1 MAIEINLI
9 ETYPQSRRLVFSP
22 PSFLKSNFSSTG
34 YIYSALNPII
44 YFTLNHNS
52 LRQSIS
58 CSLCSRLVSMRR
70 LLRVSLGI
78 NNSAAMAP
86 PSSTNEAA
94 LGAFNPRYIKPK
106 QFCKDKDKE
115 SSHYVY

>member
-1 MAIEINLI
+1 MDIIRNI
-9 ETYPQSRRLVFSP
+9 IIMQCSRLVDEFLEITLKP
-22 PSFLKSNFSSTG
+22 PFLLAG

-58 CSLCSRLVSMRR
+58 CSLCSRLGSMRR
-70 LLRVSLGI
+70 FLRVSLGI
-78 NNSAAMAP
+78 NNSAMAP

-94 LGAFNPRYIKPK
+94 LGPFNPRYIKPK
-106 QFCKDKDKE
+106 QFCKDKE
-115 SSHYVY
+115 SSHFVY